1 MIRKRMKS
9 KRVCCK
15 CFISPVNCDN
25 FIFVEAP
32 RLRPKDFL
40 ENEAEL
46 SESDW
51 DSEDEDEKGL
61 DRMEKEEGD
70 EEKFDEDELRT
81 DLEKIHM

>member
-1 MIRKRMKS
+1 M
-9 KRVCCK
+9 VQD
-15 CFISPVNCDN
+15 F
-25 FIFVEAP
+25 FVEVP

-81 DLEKIHM
+81 NLEKIHM

>member
-1 MIRKRMKS
+1 MEIKIHFH
-9 KRVCCK
+9 VY
-15 CFISPVNCDN
+15 N
-25 FIFVEAP
+25 FFSAP
-32 RLRPKDFL
+32 RLKVKDFV

-70 EEKFDEDELRT
+70 EEKFDENELRK